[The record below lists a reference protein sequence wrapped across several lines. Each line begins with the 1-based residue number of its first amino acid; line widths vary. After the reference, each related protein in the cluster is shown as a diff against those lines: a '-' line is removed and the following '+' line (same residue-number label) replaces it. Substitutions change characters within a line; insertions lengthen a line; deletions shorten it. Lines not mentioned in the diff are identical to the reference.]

1 MCPCIHVCIC
11 VCACVCTWCV
21 RPCASA
27 CACAFLCVHV
37 RVCIHVCVCVFERTA
52 HLLCME
58 HFLHFIQIQPQQRF
72 IQTATPR
79 VLCGPWR
86 GRCGAGP
93 AAHAGAPPG
102 GLRTRAGENRPL
114 RAAPPPTPHASH
126 ARRRRGRRPTVSSEA
141 LAARPAGSTRRV
153 TPSPPPRLWRDSSER
168 QRWSDNDLETP
179 RFWSANAN
187 RLILR
192 LGGVPFPPQPV
203 KSEFR
208 LFTL

>member
-1 MCPCIHVCIC
+1 M
-11 VCACVCTWCV
+11 WCV

-114 RAAPPPTPHASH
+114 RAAPPPPPPLTLADGAVGAPLFPQ
-126 ARRRRGRRPTVSSEA
+126 RRWQRAPRAAPAVSP
-141 LAARPAGSTRRV
+141 LPF
-153 TPSPPPRLWRDSSER
+153 PPRLWRDSSER

-208 LFTL
+208 LFAL

>member
-27 CACAFLCVHV
+27 CACAFSCVHV

-114 RAAPPPTPHASH
+114 RAAPPPHAPRLSRSQTAPHCFL
-126 ARRRRGRRPTVSSEA
+126 RG
-141 LAARPAGSTRRV
+141 AGSAPRGQHPPCHPF
-153 TPSPPPRLWRDSSER
+153 PSPQAVAWRDSSER
-168 QRWSDNDLETP
+168 QRWSDNDLEIP
-179 RFWSANAN
+179 GFWSANAN